1 MDSKLRDKIAEALA
15 VQGVT
20 DGYICDKT
28 KAIADSILSIL
39 AHELEK
45 ARFWDEHVESLPEI
59 ANNIKQLRAA
69 AEKWRRVK
77 EIAKYKGNCG
87 ECPNDSLCM
96 EFPTSACHICE
107 GVVNALSE
115 KCDDGSGRIRAEWA
129 KEEGEKA

>member
-1 MDSKLRDKIAEALA
+1 MDSELKDRIENKLKTIRFINASAEYAAREIMGIIAP
-15 VQGVT
+15 
-20 DGYICDKT
+20 
-28 KAIADSILSIL
+28 
-39 AHELEK
+39 ELEK
-45 ARFWDEHVESLPEI
+45 ARFWDEHVKSLPEI
-59 ANNIKQLRAA
+59 ANNIKQLRADA
-69 AEKWRRVK
+69 GKWRLVK

-129 KEEGEKA
+129 KV